1 MKCLPFI
8 YAVSHPTAQAFYPPS
23 YLRIGRA
30 ALKRRYTRT
39 CSLQSAQPGDR
50 PPAGSL
56 LHYLLTLTL
65 VRIPRPD
72 QVRPRNAKHKGG
84 YFLLPSPIVT
94 NSFYFRKWSALCCPD
109 FPLAPQR
116 CQRQSQ
122 NTVFNCKVKQNHQIL
137 HRIPQKITNIKRSYG
152 IKPVSPYTH
161 LA

>member
-109 FPLAPQR
+109 FPLAQVPE
-116 CQRQSQ
+116 
-122 NTVFNCKVKQNHQIL
+122 NNE
-137 HRIPQKITNIKRSYG
+137 PA
-152 IKPVSPYTH
+152 IKPGHCCPYKLQSYNYFFAIASKFVKNEITK
-161 LA
+161 